1 MLTVE
6 LLNLI
11 DTYNP
16 DDVTGT
22 DSRLKEVI
30 NNAEVFM
37 ADFTTFRRSGFT
49 RGGVVFICF
58 KNSLTFRIYG

>member
-1 MLTVE
+1 LD
-6 LLNLI
+6 LN

-22 DSRLKEVI
+22 ESWRKEDI

-37 ADFTTFRRSGFT
+37 AYFTTFKTDRFA
-49 RGGVVFICF
+49 RGGGVFI
-58 KNSLTFRIYG
+58 